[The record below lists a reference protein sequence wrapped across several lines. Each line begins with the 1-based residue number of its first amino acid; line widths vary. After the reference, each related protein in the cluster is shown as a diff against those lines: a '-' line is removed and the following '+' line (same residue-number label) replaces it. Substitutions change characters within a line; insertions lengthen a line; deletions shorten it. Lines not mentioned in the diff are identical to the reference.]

1 MPTKAKFYVYGV
13 MAAGAAAIG
22 ISMAD
27 AAWPQTLGYALFLA
41 IAVLSSV
48 VKLRLP
54 GLPGTFSVN
63 FLILLFGLL
72 HFDAAPVLIAGAVS
86 GLAQSVLNTKKRP
99 TPVQIGFNMA
109 NIALSLSA
117 SVLAYRALIQ
127 HQILF
132 RPALLALSA
141 AVYFVVN
148 TGLVSCILSILQ
160 GKPLAEVSEEWY
172 SWSYPYFLI
181 GAALL
186 GFLPRSGE
194 KMLGAE
200 AWLVV
205 LPLLYLVHFF
215 YGLSMGKRPDA
226 TPSSDEAAAA
236 PSLPLAARLFIGL
249 AGGLGIA
256 VLAYAVA
263 HWTSAD
269 PLRFAAGRAEHRK
282 CPFGYAPFGAG
293 QHFCLGFAFAEMQV
307 KLIMH
312 HLLRRFR
319 WQLPTG
325 YRVEFASIPIQHPK
339 DGLPIVLETV

>member
-99 TPVQIGFNMA
+99 TPMQIGFNMA
-109 NIALSLSA
+109 NIALSLGA

-132 RPALLALSA
+132 RP
-141 AVYFVVN
+141 
-148 TGLVSCILSILQ
+148 
-160 GKPLAEVSEEWY
+160 
-172 SWSYPYFLI
+172 
-181 GAALL
+181 
-186 GFLPRSGE
+186 
-194 KMLGAE
+194 
-200 AWLVV
+200 
-205 LPLLYLVHFF
+205 
-215 YGLSMGKRPDA
+215 
-226 TPSSDEAAAA
+226 
-236 PSLPLAARLFIGL
+236 
-249 AGGLGIA
+249 
-256 VLAYAVA
+256 
-263 HWTSAD
+263 
-269 PLRFAAGRAEHRK
+269 
-282 CPFGYAPFGAG
+282 
-293 QHFCLGFAFAEMQV
+293 
-307 KLIMH
+307 
-312 HLLRRFR
+312 
-319 WQLPTG
+319 
-325 YRVEFASIPIQHPK
+325 
-339 DGLPIVLETV
+339 